1 MHDDPLERRL
11 RTTLRDEADRLPF
24 TITAAELERRISL
37 RGRMTGSRRLTLLLA
52 AAVAIGGLGVGGLI
66 GGMLDPSDPSPAPS
80 PVAEASQPPET
91 ETTPPASIALPDLD
105 ELLAADEPGVVVF
118 AQTHG
123 PASGPEPVPGVV
135 SLVLPAPLV
144 RIHNSTRD
152 GDYAVTLACRGG
164 TARIFVSRDEPD
176 LNPQTACDGR
186 VQLMTVRLFE
196 GQDLRLVFSEPA
208 SWRVVLRRAASTGP
222 TTPPS
227 PARLEVE
234 GAQEELSSIVDA
246 TTAGGSVTPTVTGML
261 GTTQK
266 VDVLPARLSYHVQ
279 ASCVG
284 TSPMRFAFGDDATG
298 TLVTTTI
305 TQVPCDGRA
314 HAVLLGVPEPFGTS
328 VHVAAEPT
336 TTWSLLVASLPTPV
350 RLAEDLPGWTTVAG
364 IGPELEFV
372 EAIHS
377 FAGLAVDGGGPFRVS
392 LDCAVDDSVE
402 GSVEAIEVKVQGGGG
417 STDLG
422 SFVAL
427 CAPGGL
433 ATTETFETQSYDGVR
448 VEYAVVAGQWT
459 ALSILV
465 PDEAIAR

>member
-123 PASGPEPVPGVV
+123 PAGGPEPVPGVV

-314 HAVLLGVPEPFGTS
+314 HAVLLGVPEPFG
-328 VHVAAEPT
+328 
-336 TTWSLLVASLPTPV
+336 
-350 RLAEDLPGWTTVAG
+350 
-364 IGPELEFV
+364 V
-372 EAIHS
+372 EAIHW